1 MEVEPQLIAQFVTT
15 GKARLIYRHL
25 AQIGPES
32 LVSAEAMHCAGDQ
45 GKYWEMRRTLYERQ
59 NDLLSTG
66 SIQGGLE
73 FIAGDL
79 GLDKQKFNSCLTSHT
94 YQAAVQA
101 DIDSSLAAGI
111 RQRPVFEING
121 QRLVGVHRLE
131 DFAALIN
138 R

>member
-1 MEVEPQLIAQFVTT
+1 MEVEPQLIAQFVAT

-45 GKYWEMRRTLYERQ
+45 GKYWDMRRTLYERQ
-59 NDLLSTG
+59 NDLYSAG
-66 SIQGGLE
+66 SIEGGLT

-79 GLDKQKFNSCLTSHT
+79 GLDKQQFSTCLTKHT
-94 YQAAVQA
+94 YQAAVQS
-101 DIDSSLAAGI
+101 DIDASLAAGV
-111 RQRPVFEING
+111 RQRPVFEVNG

-131 DFAALIN
+131 DFALLIN
-138 R
+138 Q